1 MAYKDSVPGIEDK
14 KLVLSNSSGFRG
26 WVDYSA
32 DHIKKAAT
40 GSFDYWK
47 ERKFPFPRDGWGGGG
62 SHFQCCPEH
71 HGRSEIIGRKGGK

>member
-47 ERKFPFPRDGWGGGG
+47 ERKFPFPRDRGGGWGEGVTSSAARSIMGGV
-62 SHFQCCPEH
+62 
-71 HGRSEIIGRKGGK
+71 RS